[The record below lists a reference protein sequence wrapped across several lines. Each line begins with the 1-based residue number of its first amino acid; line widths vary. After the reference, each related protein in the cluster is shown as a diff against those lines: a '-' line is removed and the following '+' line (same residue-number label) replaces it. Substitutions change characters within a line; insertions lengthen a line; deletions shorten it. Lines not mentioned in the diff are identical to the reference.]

1 MLFMIISRH
10 GIKRSS
16 AKEKDNELRLM
27 KYKTRAHAW
36 ENFFM
41 SWETC
46 SDIEE
51 FEQRLAY
58 SHTIILDAME
68 KVWDGPYIK
77 RLLLFPIYH
86 FKQYEMKTFRN
97 AIACF
102 LVTFDDPFAFPED
115 ILEEKKSNRTNK
127 GNRSK
132 RNIPALGK
140 VALKGLREVFAGFL
154 GNIASDGLTGFL
166 GVGDNKDG
174 GSSTTELPNVNDWE
188 DMKVTKDKI
197 TVVLLGD
204 RRFLRSFKFVIEDF
218 QQYKLKCLANNK
230 KMTADEHKFCNIKS
244 QSLNEQNL
252 DSGKTGAIVKIS
264 PTFSF
269 TVVVSY
275 TFFLV
280 CTFY

>member
-1 MLFMIISRH
+1 
-10 GIKRSS
+10 
-16 AKEKDNELRLM
+16 M

-41 SWETC
+41 
-46 SDIEE
+46 
-51 FEQRLAY
+51 R
-58 SHTIILDAME
+58 
-68 KVWDGPYIK
+68 YIK

-166 GVGDNKDG
+166 GVGDSNKDG